1 VAFAG
6 GGFKRGLVY
15 GSSSVT
21 GDDVDTDPLSV
32 ENLAA
37 TLYHQIGIDPNG
49 SLMAD
54 GGRPVKIVYNG
65 RVMQEL
71 LV

>member
-1 VAFAG
+1 
-6 GGFKRGLVY
+6 
-15 GSSSVT
+15 
-21 GDDVDTDPLSV
+21 V